1 MGEKGGI
8 FYEFGN
14 FRLDTEE
21 RQLLRDG
28 HPVPLT
34 PKAFET
40 LVLLVERA
48 GRLALKDELM
58 HALWPDSFVEESNL
72 TNNIWILRT
81 ALGDSQ
87 NGKYIETVPKRGY
100 RFVAEVRP
108 VSAAGHTEVAADKH
122 ETPLNQIKRHKSSG
136 ILLAAILVVAS
147 AVGVTVWYRTAARS
161 KPQVNAIAVLPFV
174 NVSNNPDTEYLSDGV
189 TQSLINNL
197 SQLPNLKVIASTSSF
212 RYKGKEI
219 DLEDVSR
226 ALGVEA
232 VLLGRIAQR
241 GDDLLI
247 NVELIDAR
255 DKTQI
260 WGGQYNHKAA
270 DLLQAQSDISR
281 DVVENLR
288 LRLTAAQVQQL
299 KKKETVKPEA
309 YELFLK
315 GRFHWLKS
323 GTENRKKALD
333 YYQRAI
339 TLDPSYAAAYAE
351 LATSYSIL
359 SAIGEL
365 NPKELIPE
373 SQAAAQ
379 KAVELDPNLAEA
391 HLALGFTKVDE
402 WDWTASERELKRAI
416 ELNPNLVR
424 GHSFYS
430 LYLSLMRR
438 HQEAIAEARR
448 ARELDP
454 LSPHANFCV
463 AYTLGLARQVDQA
476 MEAARKILE
485 LDPNYPDAH
494 NLIGYGY
501 AAKRQFREAIAAY
514 EQAVKLGDNS
524 PDTKVY
530 LAIAYAKSGERNKAR
545 LILKD
550 LESNPNA
557 SPTTLAALY
566 LALDETER
574 AIASLEKAYTAHDAQ
589 LQFLAVD
596 PNLDPLR
603 SDPRFQQ
610 LVRRVGLPQ

>member
-1 MGEKGGI
+1 MGEKGGV

-14 FRLDTEE
+14 FRLDIEE

-28 HPVPLT
+28 HQVPLT

-58 HALWPDSFVEESNL
+58 HTLWPDSFVEESNL

-87 NGKYIETVPKRGY
+87 NEKYIETVPKRGY

-108 VSAAGHTEVAADKH
+108 VSSAGHTELAADKH
-122 ETPLNQIKRHKSSG
+122 ETPLNHIKRNKSTG
-136 ILLAAILVVAS
+136 ILLAAVLVVAS
-147 AVGVTVWYRTAARS
+147 AVGVTVWYRTAARIN
-161 KPQVNAIAVLPFV
+161 PQVNAIAVLPFV

-270 DLLQAQSDISR
+270 DLLQVQSDISR

-351 LATSYSIL
+351 LASSYSIL

-391 HLALGFTKVDE
+391 HL
-402 WDWTASERELKRAI
+402 
-416 ELNPNLVR
+416 
-424 GHSFYS
+424 
-430 LYLSLMRR
+430 
-438 HQEAIAEARR
+438 
-448 ARELDP
+448 
-454 LSPHANFCV
+454 
-463 AYTLGLARQVDQA
+463 
-476 MEAARKILE
+476 
-485 LDPNYPDAH
+485 
-494 NLIGYGY
+494 
-501 AAKRQFREAIAAY
+501 
-514 EQAVKLGDNS
+514 
-524 PDTKVY
+524 
-530 LAIAYAKSGERNKAR
+530 
-545 LILKD
+545 
-550 LESNPNA
+550 
-557 SPTTLAALY
+557 
-566 LALDETER
+566 
-574 AIASLEKAYTAHDAQ
+574 
-589 LQFLAVD
+589 
-596 PNLDPLR
+596 
-603 SDPRFQQ
+603 
-610 LVRRVGLPQ
+610 